1 MDMMVGSRRL
11 VVKIIMIRMLF
22 LFFILI
28 GGTFILQPAV
38 NAEEEIIVKPGE
50 SIQEAIDQASEGS
63 TILVNKGQYNGN
75 LLIEKPV
82 QLIGEEGAII
92 AGDGHGHVIEVK
104 ASTVTIENF
113 IIEKSGKR
121 DTDAGIWVESS
132 HNLIQNNVL
141 KEVHYGIYI
150 QKGRL
155 NRIIENNI
163 TSYDGHFSNKGNGV
177 HLYYAEE
184 TELTGNE
191 IQQVQDGIYFDFAKD
206 SIVKG
211 NKVEGSRYG
220 YHVMY
225 AKKGFLTENISTKNI
240 TGIMIMG
247 ADDFTITDNVITE
260 NLDYRGHGILIF
272 DSDRINILN
281 NRVTFNNTGLSL
293 QDARDSKIEN
303 NIFAGNY
310 IGLDLKD
317 KNERNSMINNNF
329 IGNIVQTKIF
339 TSVEPMDLNG
349 QGNYW
354 DDYSGMDLNGDGIG
368 EIPYESGK
376 LFDKLVEENPMLQF
390 FFESPTIK
398 LWSSIEKIF
407 PAFSGEKGMDR
418 YPYTQPVRSEANVVG
433 ADVERNWK
441 AGLIGMVMLSLGI
454 YIFYRGRVLI
464 WKK

>member
-1 MDMMVGSRRL
+1 
-11 VVKIIMIRMLF
+11 MIRLLF
-22 LFFILI
+22 LFFIVMGATLS
-28 GGTFILQPAV
+28 LQSAV
-38 NAEEEIIVKPGE
+38 YAEEEMIVKPGE
-50 SIQEAIDQASEGS
+50 SIQEAIDQAAEGS
-63 TILVNKGQYNGN
+63 TILVKKGQYNSN
-75 LLIEKPV
+75 LLIEKSV
-82 QLIGEEGAII
+82 VLIGEDGAII
-92 AGDGHGHVIEVK
+92 AGNRNGHVIEVK
-104 ASTVTIENF
+104 APNVVIENF
-113 IIEKSGKR
+113 IIEKSGKK

-132 HNLIQNNVL
+132 NNLIQNNVF
-141 KEVHYGIYI
+141 KEIHYGIYI
-150 QKGRL
+150 HKGRL
-155 NRIIENNI
+155 NRIVDNQI
-163 TSYDGHFSNKGNGV
+163 TGSNGHFSAKGNGV
-177 HLYYAEE
+177 HLYYAED
-184 TELTGNE
+184 TELIGNV
-191 IQQVQDGIYFDFAKD
+191 IGQVQDGIYFDFAKD
-206 SIVKG
+206 TIVKG

-220 YHVMY
+220 YHIMY
-225 AKKGFLTENISTKNI
+225 AKKGLLDDNISTKNI
-240 TGIMIMG
+240 TGIMIMD
-247 ADDFTITDNVITE
+247 AEDFNLTDNVIAE
-260 NLDYRGHGILIF
+260 NLDYRGHGILVF

-317 KNERNSMINNNF
+317 KNERNTMINNNF

-418 YPYTQPVRSEANVVG
+418 YPYTQPIQYEADG
-433 ADVERNWK
+433 SGLDGERNWL
-441 AGLIGMVMLSLGI
+441 AGLIGIVMVSLGI
-454 YIFYRGRVLI
+454 SIFYHGRVLR